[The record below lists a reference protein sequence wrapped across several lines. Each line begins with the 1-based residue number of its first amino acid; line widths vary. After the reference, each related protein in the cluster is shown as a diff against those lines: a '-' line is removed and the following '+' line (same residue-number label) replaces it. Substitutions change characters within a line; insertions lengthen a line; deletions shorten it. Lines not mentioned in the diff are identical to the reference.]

1 MSTDGSFVDHTRG
14 SHSAKGLRVA
24 ILASRFNVDI
34 TERLLAGALACLD
47 EHGGARDDVEVVHV
61 PGAWDLPPTAALIVR
76 LGRHDAIVALG
87 CVIRGETAHFDFVC
101 AEASAGLGAVA
112 RSASMPVLFGVLTTD
127 DHAQAM
133 ARAGDGKD
141 NKGYEAVLAAL
152 EMVSVYGA
160 LEDGLEGG

>member
-14 SHSAKGLRVA
+14 SYDAKGVRVA
-24 ILASRFNVDI
+24 ILVSRFNVDI

-47 EHGGARDDVEVVHV
+47 EHGAASDDLEVIHV
-61 PGAWDLPPTAALIVR
+61 PGAWDLPPTAACVAR
-76 LGRHDAIVALG
+76 LGRHDAIVTLG
-87 CVIRGETAHFDFVC
+87 CVIRGETNHFDYVC

-127 DHAQAM
+127 DHAQAV

-141 NKGYEAVLAAL
+141 NKGYEAALAAL

-160 LEDGLEGG
+160 LEDGVEGG